1 MTSKKLN
8 ICLIGC
14 VKSSD
19 IAFNTLLEN
28 TKINFNLL
36 ICSKKS
42 TFNSDFVELGEKAKK
57 KKIEFIY
64 EENIKD
70 FNAQKIILDN
80 HKIDLVFVIG
90 WSKIIKEPILSSY
103 KNKIIGFHPA
113 ELPKNRGRHP
123 IIWALVLGLK
133 KTASTFFFL
142 TKEPDAGDIL
152 NQKII
157 KISNKDYAKDL
168 YDKVLKAIPE
178 QINEIIDDFLH
189 DSLNPVRQLK
199 KDSNVWRKRGEIDGK
214 IDWRMSSK
222 NIYNLI
228 RALADPYP
236 GAYFIYNKKKFLV
249 SSSKIVNLKID
260 NQEPGRIIRNNSKE
274 LIVKTGDKAISFSKN
289 QFKDKIEGEFFYE

>member
-42 TFNSDFVELGEKAKK
+42 TFNSDFVDLGEKAKK

-189 DSLNPVRQLK
+189 DSLNPVRQVK

-214 IDWRMSSK
+214 IDWRMNSK

-236 GAYFIYNKKKFLV
+236 GAYFIYNKKKFFV

>member
-19 IAFNTLLEN
+19 IAFNTLLGN

-42 TFNSDFVELGEKAKK
+42 TFNSDFVDLGEKAKK

-189 DSLNPVRQLK
+189 DSLNPVRQVK

-214 IDWRMSSK
+214 IDWRMNSK

>member
-19 IAFNTLLEN
+19 IALNTLLEN

-42 TFNSDFVELGEKAKK
+42 TFNSDFVDLGEKAKK

-70 FNAQKIILDN
+70 FNAQKRILDN

-133 KTASTFFFL
+133 KPASTFFFL

-189 DSLNPVRQLK
+189 DSLNPVRQVK

-214 IDWRMSSK
+214 IDWRMNSK

>member
-70 FNAQKIILDN
+70 FNAQKSILDN

-168 YDKVLKAIPE
+168 YDKVLKVIPE

-189 DSLNPVRQLK
+189 DSLNPVRQVK

-214 IDWRMSSK
+214 IDWRMNSK

-289 QFKDKIEGEFFYE
+289 QFKDKIKGEFFYE

>member
-222 NIYNLI
+222 NIYNLV

>member
-42 TFNSDFVELGEKAKK
+42 TFNSDFVDLGEKAKK

-214 IDWRMSSK
+214 IDWRMNSK

>member
-19 IAFNTLLEN
+19 IALNTLLEN

-42 TFNSDFVELGEKAKK
+42 TFNSDFVDLGEKAKK

-70 FNAQKIILDN
+70 FNAQKRILDN

-189 DSLNPVRQLK
+189 DSLNPVRQVK

-214 IDWRMSSK
+214 IDWRMNSK

>member
-42 TFNSDFVELGEKAKK
+42 TFNSDFVDLGEKAKK

-70 FNAQKIILDN
+70 FNAQKSILDN

-189 DSLNPVRQLK
+189 DSLNPVRQVK

-214 IDWRMSSK
+214 IDWRMNSK

>member
-42 TFNSDFVELGEKAKK
+42 TFNSDFVDLGEKAKK

-70 FNAQKIILDN
+70 FNAQKRILDN

-189 DSLNPVRQLK
+189 DSLNPFYLHFQ
-199 KDSNVWRKRGEIDGK
+199 EI
-214 IDWRMSSK
+214 
-222 NIYNLI
+222 
-228 RALADPYP
+228 
-236 GAYFIYNKKKFLV
+236 
-249 SSSKIVNLKID
+249 
-260 NQEPGRIIRNNSKE
+260 
-274 LIVKTGDKAISFSKN
+274 
-289 QFKDKIEGEFFYE
+289 

>member
-1 MTSKKLN
+1 MIFKKLN
-8 ICLIGC
+8 VCLIGC

-19 IAFNTLLEN
+19 IAFDALLEN
-28 TKINFNLL
+28 KKINFKLL

-42 TFNSDFVELGEKAKK
+42 TFNSDFVDLGKKAKK
-57 KKIEFIY
+57 KKIDFFY

-70 FNAQKIILDN
+70 FNVQRKILDN

-90 WSKIIKEPILSSY
+90 WSKIIKEPVLSFY

-123 IIWALVLGLK
+123 LIWALVLGLK

-168 YDKVLKAIPE
+168 YNKVLKVIPV
-178 QINEIIDDFLH
+178 QINEIIDNFIN
-189 DSLNPVRQLK
+189 DSINPIRQLK
-199 KDSNVWRKRGEIDGK
+199 KDSNVWRKRSEIDGK
-214 IDWRMSSK
+214 IDWRMNSK
-222 NIYNLI
+222 NIYNLV

-249 SSSKIVNLKID
+249 SNSKIVNIKID
-260 NQEPGRIIRNNSKE
+260 NQEPGRIIKNNSKE
-274 LIVKTGDKAISFSKN
+274 LIVKTGDMAISFSKK

>member
-70 FNAQKIILDN
+70 FNAQKSILDN

-189 DSLNPVRQLK
+189 DSLNPVRQVK

-214 IDWRMSSK
+214 IDWRMNSK

>member
-70 FNAQKIILDN
+70 FNAQKSILDN

-189 DSLNPVRQLK
+189 DSLNPVRQVK

-222 NIYNLI
+222 NIYNLV

>member
-70 FNAQKIILDN
+70 FNAKKIILDN

>member
-42 TFNSDFVELGEKAKK
+42 TFNSDFVDLGEKAKK

-189 DSLNPVRQLK
+189 DSLNPVRQVK

-214 IDWRMSSK
+214 IDWRMNSK